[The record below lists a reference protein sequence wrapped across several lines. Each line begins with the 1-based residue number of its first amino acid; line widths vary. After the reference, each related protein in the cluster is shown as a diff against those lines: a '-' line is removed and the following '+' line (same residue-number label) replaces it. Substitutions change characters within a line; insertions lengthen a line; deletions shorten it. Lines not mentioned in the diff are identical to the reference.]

1 MLISRADRES
11 PFLHKTTSLR
21 LFTGLVTSESD
32 RQTQNSSKIH
42 EPIAAQKKNDINND
56 HHIIPKFINDS
67 KEKRSVHVAKRD
79 YILLKNHFFKFVFVL
94 TINSA

>member
-42 EPIAAQKKNDINND
+42 EPLAAKK
-56 HHIIPKFINDS
+56 K
-67 KEKRSVHVAKRD
+67 
-79 YILLKNHFFKFVFVL
+79 
-94 TINSA
+94 